1 MPIPKIPTIIVA
13 ALSIPD
19 NLNANDLL
27 KFTWEILTGLL
38 ARKIKVAS
46 YATDGSNVERSV
58 QDKLEQRADR
68 IIDFRIKHP
77 ADDGSVHSDITIP
90 ILLFGDQPIAILQD
104 PKHLL
109 KTCRN
114 NSFSGAQVPVLP
126 NHPVLFSDILE
137 MGRADSP
144 IYLRDV
150 EKVDRQDDNAATRLF
165 SGATLE
171 WLSKEH
177 SEQRGLISFLFM
189 CGEMIDAYQNRSISI
204 ETRVQMILRAH
215 FFFEFWEKFIEI
227 GGYSKKKHFLSPQCV
242 KIIKALTRGFLQ
254 LVIIYRDYENGRP
267 LLPWLLGTEA
277 VEHVFGMC
285 RQIVKDFTMLDFHL
299 MIPKL
304 FIKLREAF
312 FSARSSDGKARASGY
327 SHTHTDTRGINL
339 LALSTYPT
347 DLEIQEATN
356 RAYEEAHSILAYLG
370 LTAENLYCSRPSLP
384 SISSWWADNN
394 THDEDSDD
402 DRDLDAAGVDSDS
415 EKADDYQT
423 MLDKLEDVELS
434 TNRADNKLMDYRYA
448 TVALSIE
455 DQTTM

>member
-19 NLNANDLL
+19 NLDANDLL

-68 IIDFRIKHP
+68 IIDIRIKHP

-254 LVIIYRDYENGRP
+254 LVVIYRDYENGRP

-304 FIKLREAF
+304 FFQHVRQMERLVPAAILIPILTLVE
-312 FSARSSDGKARASGY
+312 
-327 SHTHTDTRGINL
+327 
-339 LALSTYPT
+339 STYLLYPHIQPT
-347 DLEIQEATN
+347 SKSRRLQIV
-356 RAYEEAHSILAYLG
+356 LMKK
-370 LTAENLYCSRPSLP
+370 LTLFLH
-384 SISSWWADNN
+384 
-394 THDEDSDD
+394 T
-402 DRDLDAAGVDSDS
+402 SDS
-415 EKADDYQT
+415 RRRI
-423 MLDKLEDVELS
+423 S
-434 TNRADNKLMDYRYA
+434 TAQDQVYHPFQAGGQITTHMTRTAMMIVIWMPPASTRTQRKLMITR
-448 TVALSIE
+448 
-455 DQTTM
+455 QC